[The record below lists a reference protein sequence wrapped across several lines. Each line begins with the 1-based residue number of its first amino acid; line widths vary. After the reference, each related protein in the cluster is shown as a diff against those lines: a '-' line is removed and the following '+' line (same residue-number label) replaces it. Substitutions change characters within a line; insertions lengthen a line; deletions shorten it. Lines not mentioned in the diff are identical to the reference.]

1 MPLFIV
7 QHQHPAERCPTRQ
20 PSMAQMLL
28 KHLSDENAAKFGL
41 RIKAHAVADG
51 AHRLV
56 MIVEARDAKAV
67 EKFVE
72 PFKMAGNVEISPSSS
87 CEVVVQRGFC

>member
-7 QHQHPAERCPTRQ
+7 QHRHPAEKCPTRQ

-41 RIKAHAVADG
+41 KIESHAVADG

-67 EKFVE
+67 EKFME
-72 PFKMAGNVEISPSSS
+72 PFKMAGSVEISPSSS
-87 CEVVVQRGFC
+87 CETVVQRGFC